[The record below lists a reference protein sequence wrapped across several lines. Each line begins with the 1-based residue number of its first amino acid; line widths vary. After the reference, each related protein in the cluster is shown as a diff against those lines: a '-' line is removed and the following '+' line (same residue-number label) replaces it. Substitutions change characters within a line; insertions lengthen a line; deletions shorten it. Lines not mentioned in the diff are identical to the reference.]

1 MITLAARIETFF
13 KYKHLFQELVIK
25 DVKLKYRRSFLGYL
39 WSVLNPLMTMVVMYL
54 VFSNMFRFDII
65 NYPVYLI
72 IGQTLYGFL
81 TESTTQA
88 IYSITSNASL
98 LKKTYVPKYVFT
110 LAKVSS
116 SMVNMIFAL
125 GAMMLVLLFCKIKFT
140 PLFLLIP
147 IILLQIYVFC
157 LGLGMFLAQASVF
170 FRDVQYIYGVIT
182 TAWMYL
188 TPIFYPLNALP
199 EYLQTWIS
207 TYNPMFYYITQF
219 RQIVL
224 YGQFPDANYVTTGT
238 LIALAAFALGSFCFA
253 KTQDKF
259 ILYI

>member
-1 MITLAARIETFF
+1 MGIWKQRLTTFWNYRDLLA
-13 KYKHLFQELVIK
+13 ELVSRDI
-25 DVKLKYRRSFLGYL
+25 KLKYRRSFLGYV
-39 WSVLNPLMTMVVMYL
+39 WSILNPLMTMVVMYL
-54 VFSNMFRFDII
+54 VFSNMFRFDIV

-88 IYSITSNASL
+88 IFSITGNAAL

-110 LAKVSS
+110 AAKVTSS
-116 SMVNMIFAL
+116 LVNMVFSL
-125 GAMMLVLLFCKIKFT
+125 GAMALVLIFCRIRFTALF
-140 PLFLLIP
+140 FLLP
-147 IILLQIYVFC
+147 FVLLQIYVFC
-157 LGLGMFLAQASVF
+157 LGMGMFLAQAAVF
-170 FRDVQYIYGVIT
+170 FRDVQYIYNVIT

-188 TPIFYPLNALP
+188 TPIFYPLSALP
-199 EYLQTWIS
+199 EYLQKWIA
-207 TYNPMFYYITQF
+207 TYNPMYCYITQF

-224 YGQFPDANYVTTGT
+224 YEQYPDPQSVIKGS
-238 LIALAAFALGSFCFA
+238 LIALAVFGIGAGCFA